1 MNIVALRA
9 RRGLLACC
17 MGLIAATAV
26 IGLGSAKLL
35 AAATPEETQKF
46 KQAEGLIKT
55 AETQARAKKLEEAG
69 DSVAQAQKLVTQLD
83 KVPEFTNQLAGLKK
97 RLERLQGAVPKPA
110 DKTAAQK
117 GGKAN
122 GKDAA
127 GDALPTRN
135 VSFVKHIAPI
145 LVTKCGRC
153 HVNDS
158 KGKFNMAN
166 FEALKRGTPDGTV
179 IMPGK
184 GSGSRLVEVIDSGDM
199 PRGNGEKVTK
209 AEQDAITKWIDEGA
223 KFDGRS
229 TETQLVRLVSSS
241 VANAAKMTEP
251 EELKVVLATG
261 KEKVSYSKDI
271 APVLLSSCVDCH
283 TATRRQGQLC
293 MDNFNLLIKGGQ
305 SGNPWVPADAKESLL
320 VKKLKGMVGQRMPL
334 NRDPLPDDVI
344 AKFEQWIAEGAKYDG
359 RDPGQTTPILVRTTH
374 IKSLTHDQLAKERV
388 ETSQQKWRLASPTG
402 APAVRETKNFLL
414 IGRTSDAVLEEVATA
429 AEAQA
434 TAVGRVFRAAAD
446 KPLVKGRITL
456 FVFSGRYDYS
466 EFGRMVEERQL
477 PAEWRGHFGVDTT
490 DVFGAFVI
498 PDSAGGSDYSLQGV
512 VGQQIA
518 AAYVGS
524 LSNVP
529 NWFADGCGHAYAA
542 RVDLKAARI
551 KHWNDRLAQVA
562 ARNAIDKLLSNGLS
576 PEDGEA
582 VSYGFVKFLMA
593 NTGKFNALMA
603 ALRNGEDF
611 DYAFT
616 RQFGPPKELLAAW
629 GKAGQY

>member
-1 MNIVALRA
+1 
-9 RRGLLACC
+9 
-17 MGLIAATAV
+17 
-26 IGLGSAKLL
+26 
-35 AAATPEETQKF
+35 
-46 KQAEGLIKT
+46 
-55 AETQARAKKLEEAG
+55 
-69 DSVAQAQKLVTQLD
+69 
-83 KVPEFTNQLAGLKK
+83 
-97 RLERLQGAVPKPA
+97 
-110 DKTAAQK
+110 
-117 GGKAN
+117 
-122 GKDAA
+122 
-127 GDALPTRN
+127 
-135 VSFVKHIAPI
+135 
-145 LVTKCGRC
+145 
-153 HVNDS
+153 
-158 KGKFNMAN
+158 
-166 FEALKRGTPDGTV
+166 
-179 IMPGK
+179 
-184 GSGSRLVEVIDSGDM
+184 
-199 PRGNGEKVTK
+199 
-209 AEQDAITKWIDEGA
+209 
-223 KFDGRS
+223 
-229 TETQLVRLVSSS
+229 
-241 VANAAKMTEP
+241 
-251 EELKVVLATG
+251 
-261 KEKVSYSKDI
+261 
-271 APVLLSSCVDCH
+271 
-283 TATRRQGQLC
+283 
-293 MDNFNLLIKGGQ
+293 
-305 SGNPWVPADAKESLL
+305 
-320 VKKLKGMVGQRMPL
+320 
-334 NRDPLPDDVI
+334 
-344 AKFEQWIAEGAKYDG
+344 
-359 RDPGQTTPILVRTTH
+359 
-374 IKSLTHDQLAKERV
+374 
-388 ETSQQKWRLASPTG
+388 
-402 APAVRETKNFLL
+402 
-414 IGRTSDAVLEEVATA
+414 
-429 AEAQA
+429 
-434 TAVGRVFRAAAD
+434 VGRVFRAAAD

-611 DYAFT
+611 DFAFT